1 MTKIANT
8 SISGDILLRATP
20 PAAAIQAPKTLTPLA
35 SHMSI
40 YLGIDIGTSGT
51 KTLAINERGKILG
64 HAMATYPCYH
74 PKPMW
79 SEQDPDDWWNATIK
93 TVRAVV
99 KKARLKPVDV
109 RAIGLSGQMHGSV
122 FLDKQNRVVRRA
134 LLWNDQRTAAECQ
147 EIEKRAGGRKQL
159 ISMVANPALTGFTAP
174 KILWLRNKEPKNFAK
189 TVKVLL
195 PKDEIRR
202 RLTGEFA
209 TEVSDAS
216 GMLLLDVVHRRWSKE
231 LLSKLELDPSL
242 FARCE
247 ESDEVTGRL
256 TPEAAKS
263 LGLSTDCM
271 VVGGAGDCAA
281 GAVGNGIV
289 QQGVLSTSIGTSG
302 VVFVHSDSPE
312 VDAEGRLHTFCHAVR
327 GKWHMMGVTLAA
339 GGSLQWFRNAL
350 CETVAALAKRRK
362 IDVYDLLTEEAAVTP
377 PGAEGLFFLPY
388 LAGERTPHADPYARG
403 AFVGLTL
410 KHGRGHMVR
419 SILEGVTY
427 SLRDCL
433 AIIEEQ
439 KVAVKQIRASGGGAR
454 SAFWRQ
460 LQADVLGKTVVSMAA
475 DEGPAYG
482 VALLAAV
489 GAGEFNNIGEACEA
503 TIKTKGQTKPNAA
516 ARKSYDKAFP
526 VYQKLYRSLRE
537 DFRTIAEIG

>member
-1 MTKIANT
+1 
-8 SISGDILLRATP
+8 
-20 PAAAIQAPKTLTPLA
+20 
-35 SHMSI
+35 MSI
-40 YLGIDIGTSGT
+40 YLGIDVGTSGT

-64 HAMATYPCYH
+64 QSLATYPCYH
-74 PKPMW
+74 PKPLW
-79 SEQDPDDWWNATIK
+79 SEQDPDDWWQATVK

-99 KKARLKPVDV
+99 KKAQLKAADV

-122 FLDKQNRVVRRA
+122 FLDKQQRVVRRA
-134 LLWNDQRTAAECQ
+134 LLWNDQRTAAECE
-147 EIEKRAGGRKQL
+147 EIERRAGGRQQL
-159 ISMVANPALTGFTAP
+159 IAMVANPALTGFTAP
-174 KILWLRNKEPKNFAK
+174 KILWLRNHEPKNFAK

-216 GMLLLDVVHRRWSKE
+216 GMLLLDVVQRRWSSE
-231 LLSKLELDPSL
+231 LLTKLELDSSW
-242 FARCE
+242 FATCH
-247 ESDEVTGRL
+247 ESEEVTGRL
-256 TPEAAKS
+256 TRDAAKT
-263 LGLSTDCM
+263 LGLSTDCV

-281 GAVGNGIV
+281 GAVGIGIV
-289 QQGVLSTSIGTSG
+289 RPGLLSTSIGTSG
-302 VVFVHSDSPE
+302 VVFVHSETPQ
-312 VDAEGRLHTFCHAVR
+312 VDPQGRLHTFCHAVR

-362 IDVYDLLTEEAAVTP
+362 IDVYDVLTEEAAVTP

-388 LAGERTPHADPYARG
+388 LAGERTPHADPLARG
-403 AFVGLTL
+403 ALVGLTL
-410 KHGRGHMVR
+410 RHSRGHLVR
-419 SILEGVTY
+419 AIMEGVTY

-433 AIIEEQ
+433 AIMEQ
-439 KVAVKQIRASGGGAR
+439 QGVGVKQIRATGGGAR

-460 LQADVLGKTVVSMAA
+460 MQADVLGKIVVSMAA

-489 GAGEFNNIGEACEA
+489 GAGEFKNIAEACEA
-503 TIKTKGQTKPNAA
+503 TVKTTGQVKPVAA
-516 ARKSYDKAFP
+516 ARRQYDQGFP
-526 VYQKLYRSLRE
+526 IYQQLYRSLRE
-537 DFRTIAEIG
+537 DFRAVAAMK